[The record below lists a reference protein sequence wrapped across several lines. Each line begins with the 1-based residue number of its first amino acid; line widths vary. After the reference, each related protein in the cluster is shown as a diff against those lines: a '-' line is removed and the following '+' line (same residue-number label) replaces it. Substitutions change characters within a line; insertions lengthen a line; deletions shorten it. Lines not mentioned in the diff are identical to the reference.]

1 MNQKFPIQSLGC
13 CAQSSEPFSGPAHRH
28 MHLQAVEVALLARDV
43 ASKRSGAF
51 FRGIEPTATDANIV
65 AGRHRQ
71 RVHDVRLIGVALL
84 EGLSQQFEQY
94 PSERGFTDA
103 DAAVEA
109 ALAELALRLVW
120 ALLDVDL
127 KHVEQREPSAGDA
140 SVSGRRKPR
149 SDRRFCSGPPVGD
162 SGTTATGPGRAVSR
176 PACRNVIDS
185 ARNPDAATSFYI
197 TSTSPGMQCSAMA
210 CKPQERKRLKYAG
223 SAI

>member
-1 MNQKFPIQSLGC
+1 
-13 CAQSSEPFSGPAHRH
+13 
-28 MHLQAVEVALLARDV
+28 
-43 ASKRSGAF
+43 
-51 FRGIEPTATDANIV
+51 
-65 AGRHRQ
+65 
-71 RVHDVRLIGVALL
+71 
-84 EGLSQQFEQY
+84 
-94 PSERGFTDA
+94 
-103 DAAVEA
+103 
-109 ALAELALRLVW
+109 VW

>member
-1 MNQKFPIQSLGC
+1 MNQKFSIQSLGC

-84 EGLSQQFEQY
+84 EDLSQQFEQY

-109 ALAELALRLVW
+109 ALAELALRLEW
-120 ALLDVDL
+120 G
-127 KHVEQREPSAGDA
+127 AGGCRLGA
-140 SVSGRRKPR
+140 SRTAAAQCRRR
-149 SDRRFCSGPPVGD
+149 
-162 SGTTATGPGRAVSR
+162 
-176 PACRNVIDS
+176 
-185 ARNPDAATSFYI
+185 
-197 TSTSPGMQCSAMA
+197 Q
-210 CKPQERKRLKYAG
+210 RKRTAQAPKRYAVLFWPTCRQ
-223 SAI
+223 